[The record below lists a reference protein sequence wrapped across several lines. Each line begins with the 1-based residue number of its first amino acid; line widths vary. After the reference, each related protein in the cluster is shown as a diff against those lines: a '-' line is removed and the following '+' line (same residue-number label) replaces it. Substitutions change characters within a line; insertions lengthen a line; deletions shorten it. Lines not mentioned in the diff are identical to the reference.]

1 MIAKAID
8 KILQIGG
15 PYIKQIN
22 GATYTSEKMIRVDN
36 DLRAEPIRCRTLTG
50 LVDYMDA
57 NKEAFNG
64 WSGGYICRVVNEKAV
79 ELISELDTDRKRER
93 IMIAEAETPVLPIGC
108 FIDAERF
115 LIGVQANFVATIPA
129 GVENDLKEVLR
140 FAGTVTSGTIREYSD
155 DGVSQKATVKIGIST
170 KAEKPVPSPAYLMPY
185 RTFTELPQPASKF
198 IFRMRD
204 GNPPECALF
213 EADGGAW
220 KNVAM
225 AEIKSYLMTELGK
238 RGMGVP
244 VIA

>member
-50 LVDYMDA
+50 LVEYMDA
-57 NKEAFNG
+57 NKEAFCD
-64 WSGGYICRVVNEKAV
+64 WRGYICRVVNEKAV

-93 IMIAEAETPVLPIGC
+93 IMIAEAETPNLPIGK
-108 FIDAERF
+108 FMEAENF
-115 LIGVQANFVATIPA
+115 LISAQANFVAGTEA
-129 GVENDLKEVLR
+129 GTDLAKILQ
-140 FAGTVTSGTIREYSD
+140 FAGTVTAGTIREYSD

-170 KAEKPVPSPAYLMPY
+170 KAEKPVPSPALLAPF
-185 RTFTELPQPASKF
+185 RTFTELTQPASKF

-238 RGMGVP
+238 RGMTVP

>member
-50 LVDYMDA
+50 LVEYMDA
-57 NKEAFNG
+57 NKEAFCD
-64 WSGGYICRVVNEKAV
+64 WRGYICRVVNEKAV

-93 IMIAEAETPVLPIGC
+93 IMIAEAETPNLPIGK
-108 FIDAERF
+108 FMEAENF
-115 LIGVQANFVATIPA
+115 LISAQANFVAVA
-129 GVENDLKEVLR
+129 GTDLAKILQ
-140 FAGTVTSGTIREYSD
+140 FAGTVTAGTIREYSD

-170 KAEKPVPSPAYLMPY
+170 KAEKPVPSPALLAPF

-198 IFRMRD
+198 IFRMKD
-204 GNPPECALF
+204 GNPPQCALF

-238 RGMGVP
+238 RGMTVP

>member
-22 GATYTSEKMIRVDN
+22 GATYTSYPMVRVDN
-36 DLRAEPIRCRTLTG
+36 DLRADPIRCRTLTG

-57 NKEAFNG
+57 NKEAFCD
-64 WSGGYICRVVNEKAV
+64 WRGYICRVVNEKAV
-79 ELISELDTDRKRER
+79 ELISELDTDRKRET
-93 IMIAEAETPVLPIGC
+93 IMIAEAETPNLPIGK
-108 FIDAERF
+108 FMEAENF
-115 LIGVQANFVATIPA
+115 LISAQANFVAGTEA
-129 GVENDLKEVLR
+129 GTDLAKILQ
-140 FAGTVTSGTIREYSD
+140 FAGTVTAGTIREYSD

-170 KAEKPVPSPAYLMPY
+170 KAEKPVPSPALLAPF

-198 IFRMRD
+198 IFRMKD
-204 GNPPECALF
+204 GNPPQCALF

-225 AEIKSYLMTELGK
+225 AEIKSYLMAELGK